1 MSNKLTGRV
10 TISLNGKSYNS
21 KPGASLKL
29 AGVNRT
35 PVVTDQGIAG
45 YTEEPTPAE
54 CSFTM
59 PHSANVSI
67 TEINAMTDTNLVF
80 KTDTGKTY
88 VLEKAFSAEMPTLA
102 SGDLPCKFYSATSR
116 EA

>member
-10 TISLNGKSYNS
+10 TITLNGKRYDS

-29 AGVNRT
+29 AGVNRN
-35 PVVTDQGIAG
+35 PVITDAGVAG
-45 YTEEPTPAE
+45 YTEEPTAAE
-54 CSFTM
+54 CSFTI

-67 TEINAMTDTNLVF
+67 TEIHAMTEANLVF

-88 VLEKAFSAEMPTLA
+88 VLENAWCAEMPTLGG
-102 SGDLPCKFYSATSR
+102 GDLPCKFYSATSR

>member
-10 TISLNGKSYNS
+10 TITLNGQRYDS

-29 AGVNRT
+29 AGVNRA
-35 PVVTDQGIAG
+35 PVVTDAG
-45 YTEEPTPAE
+45 VAGFTEEPTAAE

-59 PHSANVSI
+59 PHSAKVSI
-67 TEINAMTDTNLVF
+67 TEIHAMTETNLVF

-88 VLEKAFSAEMPTLA
+88 VLEKAWSAEMPTLA